1 MELSDLKSMTSK
13 EVFNHVK
20 NHLLTQGVR
29 SLLAYRESKSVGC
42 AYRDNGKQLKC
53 AAGSLISDEEY
64 DPSIEGNTWT
74 TLVNS
79 GKVPFEH
86 SMLIDDLQKIH
97 DVSSPNEWETE
108 LNFLEEKI
116 NSGYYEKSH

>member
-29 SLLAYRESKSVGC
+29 SLLSYRESKAVGC

-53 AAGSLISDEEY
+53 AAGCLISDQEY
-64 DPSIEGNTWT
+64 DSSIEGNTWT

-79 GKVPFEH
+79 GKVPSEH
-86 SMLIDDLQKIH
+86 SMLIDELQRIH
-97 DVSSPNEWETE
+97 DVSSPEDWESE
-108 LNFLEEKI
+108 LNSLEEKI
-116 NSGYYEKSH
+116 NSEYYEKSH